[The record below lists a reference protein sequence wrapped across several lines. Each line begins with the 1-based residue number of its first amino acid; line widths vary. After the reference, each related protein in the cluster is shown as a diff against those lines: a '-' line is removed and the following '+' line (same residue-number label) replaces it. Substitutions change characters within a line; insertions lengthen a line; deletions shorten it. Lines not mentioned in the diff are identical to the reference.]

1 MSGSPTPCDDG
12 GVSEQAGRYQRSFGG
27 MLAALLVLVLVVVG
41 YVVIRALVT
50 PDRATSEPTV
60 DYSEVVPQ
68 AKKAARFHLVA
79 PPRLPHGW
87 SATSVRFDPGPPEHW
102 HLGVLTPEQRYVGL
116 EQGARPVAE
125 MVDEYVD
132 KAASRQRATDV
143 AGRTWSTY
151 TDAGG
156 DLAFVR
162 GDKMATTLVVGHDV
176 SRSQL
181 EAYVAS
187 LR

>member
-1 MSGSPTPCDDG
+1 ME

-41 YVVIRALVT
+41 YVVIRAIVL
-50 PDRATSEPTV
+50 PDHDTSEPTV
-60 DYSEVVPQ
+60 HYAEVVPQ
-68 AKKAARFHLVA
+68 AKKAAGFDLVA
-79 PPRLPHGW
+79 PSRLPRGW
-87 SATSVRFDPGPPEHW
+87 SATSVRFDPGPPQHW

-116 EQGARPVAE
+116 EQEDRPVAT
-125 MVDEYVD
+125 MVDQYVD
-132 KAASRQRATDV
+132 QAASRQRATEV
-143 AGRTWSTY
+143 AGRPWSTY

-162 GDKMATTLVVGHDV
+162 RGDKVTTLVVGHDV

>member
-1 MSGSPTPCDDG
+1 ME

-41 YVVIRALVT
+41 YVVIRSVVMPAQHT
-50 PDRATSEPTV
+50 AEPTV
-60 DYSEVVPQ
+60 DYSEVVPP
-68 AKKAARFHLVA
+68 AKKAARFDLVA
-79 PPRLPHGW
+79 PSRLPRGW
-87 SATSVRFDPGPPEHW
+87 SATSVRFDPGPPQHW
-102 HLGVLTPEQRYVGL
+102 HLGVLTPEQSYVGL
-116 EQGARPVAE
+116 EQGDRPVAA

-132 KAASRQRATDV
+132 RAATRQPATDV
-143 AGRTWSTY
+143 AGQPWSTY

-162 GDKMATTLVVGHDV
+162 RQGRATTLVVGHDV
-176 SRSQL
+176 SRPQL
-181 EAYVAS
+181 EGYVAS

>member
-1 MSGSPTPCDDG
+1 
-12 GVSEQAGRYQRSFGG
+12 VSEQAGRYQRSFGG
-27 MLAALLVLVLVVVG
+27 MLAALLVLGLVVVG
-41 YVVIRALVT
+41 YVVIRALVL
-50 PDRATSEPTV
+50 PDHDTSEPTV
-60 DYSEVVPQ
+60 DYAQVVPP
-68 AKKAARFHLVA
+68 ARKAADFDLVA
-79 PPRLPHGW
+79 PTRLPNGW
-87 SATSVRFDPGPPEHW
+87 SATSVRFDPGPPQHW

-116 EQGARPVAE
+116 EQGDRPVAE
-125 MVDEYVD
+125 MLDEYVD
-132 KAASRQRATDV
+132 KAASRQAATDV

-162 GDKMATTLVVGHDV
+162 RSGTATTLVVGHDV

-181 EAYVAS
+181 ESYVAS